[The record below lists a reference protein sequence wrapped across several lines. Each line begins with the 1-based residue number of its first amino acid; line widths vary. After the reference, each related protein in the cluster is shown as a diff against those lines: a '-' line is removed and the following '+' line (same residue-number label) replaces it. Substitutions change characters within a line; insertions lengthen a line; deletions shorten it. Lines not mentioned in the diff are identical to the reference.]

1 MTDIADLPLAT
12 LAARIAEGALTA
24 TAVVEACLAR
34 IDAREDTVHAWQ
46 YLDRKGALEAAAACD
61 KTDPT
66 GLLHGIPVG
75 IKDVIET
82 ADLPTTYGSPIYQ
95 GHRPTADADCVA
107 RLRAAGA
114 IVLGKTVTT
123 QFAHRTPGPTANPRN
138 PTHTPGGS
146 SSGSAAAVADGMV
159 PLALGTQTA
168 GSVIRPAAFCG
179 IVGFKPSF
187 AWTPFAGVKNL
198 AASVDTLGYYVR
210 SLDDL
215 PRVHAALGGAALDD
229 SGAISDTPP
238 AIALCRTPVWD
249 KADES
254 GRAVLEE
261 TAGRLAAE
269 GAPMRTLDLD
279 SDFADVFDAHTTVMN
294 YEMVRHL
301 AVERRGHWDM
311 ISAPTRDSILSGEK
325 ITDAHYADACGVLE
339 TARARFPALLREG
352 EIVIAPSAPGEAP
365 RGLSW
370 TGNADF
376 NRMWTSL
383 HVPCLHLPV
392 DTGPMGLPLGV
403 TLTAAIGEAR
413 KLVAAGRWAAQALDL
428 PLFA

>member
-12 LAARIAEGALTA
+12 LAARIAAGALTA
-24 TAVVEACLAR
+24 TTVVEACLAH
-34 IDAREDTVHAWQ
+34 IDAREQTVHAWQ
-46 YLDRKGALEAAAACD
+46 HLDREGALAAAAACD
-61 KTDPT
+61 KTEPM
-66 GLLHGIPVG
+66 GPLHGVPVG

-95 GHRPTADADCVA
+95 GHRPATDADCVA

-138 PTHTPGGS
+138 PAHTPGGS
-146 SSGSAAAVADGMV
+146 SSGSAAAVADRMV

-187 AWTPFAGVKNL
+187 DWTPFTGVKNL

-215 PRVHAALGGAALDD
+215 PRVHAAFGGATLDD
-229 SGAISDTPP
+229 SGAIPDTPP

-249 KADES
+249 KSEEA

-261 TAGRLAAE
+261 TAERLEAA
-269 GAPMRTLDLD
+269 GAPLRRLDLD
-279 SDFADVFDAHTTVMN
+279 SDFAAVFGAHTTVMEH
-294 YEMVRHL
+294 EMVRHL
-301 AVERRGHWDM
+301 AVERRDHWNL
-311 ISAPTRDSILSGEK
+311 ISPPTRESILSGKK
-325 ITDAHYADACGVLE
+325 ITDAHYAEARGVLE
-339 TARARFPALLREG
+339 KARARFPALLRGG

-365 RGLSW
+365 KGLSW

-392 DTGPMGLPLGV
+392 TTGPMGLPLGV
-403 TLTAAIGEAR
+403 TLTAAIGKERRLAAAAR
-413 KLVAAGRWAAQALDL
+413 WVAQALEL
-428 PLFA
+428 PLFT